1 MQEATNLKRPETTFE
16 NSRLDGQ
23 NSEDP
28 YHLVTAGIF

>member
-1 MQEATNLKRPETTFE
+1 MEEATNLKRPKTTRE
-16 NSRLDGQ
+16 NSLDGQ